1 MEHERKKER
10 ERGGGER
17 GTMKQK
23 GSVCEDGRRS
33 SRVRRTERDRKPPG
47 TSLGTGAM
55 SHLSYYSHSPRPD
68 LRQTN
73 NLSPTAATVATSL
86 LPFSVLLSAIPSP
99 PSLFHLALMGFV
111 LVVYIYMCVCTT
123 PSPAGAK
130 PFSFTTARATGPGYL
145 CKRQLT
151 WGNPERAINS
161 AACRRV
167 VSLLMR
173 WSVVELGFRAG
184 KMRFRFASYAPRS
197 FLCTC
202 HIEFFRILFRYIW
215 KWYRYFR
222 FLICEIGINVRFVK

>member
-10 ERGGGER
+10 EGGGEGER

-99 PSLFHLALMGFV
+99 PSLFHLALMGSCWSCIYIC
-111 LVVYIYMCVCTT
+111 VYAYT
-123 PSPAGAK
+123 PQHPPPQA
-130 PFSFTTARATGPGYL
+130 PNR
-145 CKRQLT
+145 
-151 WGNPERAINS
+151 
-161 AACRRV
+161 
-167 VSLLMR
+167 SLLQR
-173 WSVVELGFRAG
+173 HE
-184 KMRFRFASYAPRS
+184 PRVPA
-197 FLCTC
+197 
-202 HIEFFRILFRYIW
+202 IYV
-215 KWYRYFR
+215 
-222 FLICEIGINVRFVK
+222 NVN